1 MVDQEQRSVE
11 PAVPHL
17 ETSGKGVSDVSLLFL
32 GLSQA
37 KNTREHPWG
46 AATPLDRPGTVAVP
60 KAGRQTPGIKH
71 SHEAEFI

>member
-1 MVDQEQRSVE
+1 MVDQEQRSAE

-17 ETSGKGVSDVSLLFL
+17 ETSGKGVSDVSLLFI

-37 KNTREHPWG
+37 KNTPWG

-60 KAGRQTPGIKH
+60 KVGRQTPGIKH